1 MATNSN
7 MNGSNMNS
15 TLLVNGMGMTLKN
28 GALEGELYSAES
40 LREMSERN
48 SGNGVIP
55 AYSYTTEQSEQ
66 TAAIQYDVRDA
77 SNFNGTQA
85 IAATPAEYVETL
97 EASIRET
104 MNGQYFKDAFHQT
117 GISCEFRPAR
127 TQATPQIRH
136 IMKPTSV
143 VFNPNERF
151 IDFDNTSLSGN
162 TDDMKSGLVEA
173 GAEIHIKP
181 LAQAIL
187 FSASTKIY
195 DYSIMGAGFTAGGL
209 ESTLNALIKD
219 VGLSLNDSI
228 VSALDNSEA
237 VKSVKV
243 SPLKPKRSLADVAA
257 DIVDAITMAGRQ
269 SGFADNISEMAV
281 IVPTAVEAA
290 LLTLAQRNGF
300 SDAAGSAL
308 RDMLG
313 TDVMAYRDSQAT
325 GAIYIA
331 PKSLLMLSWRSM
343 KDGSGDI
350 FNVIVTRDAPRQAWT
365 MEAHSCIDLVAD
377 AFTTIKYDAQA
388 GTADDSDYFNVDGL
402 GNGMLTSYDQIKHII
417 KLTFDGAAG
426 DFVTIPGVSMAPLV
440 AGASDTTV
448 AVDDVIAIGASPR
461 GGIAPYSFEWKF
473 KKAALPAGMT
483 VDTIGT
489 LNAAKA
495 TKAMAGE
502 YELTVTDSTGATA
515 ATAITLTVNDAAPVT
530 NP

>member
-1 MATNSN
+1 MATNS

-55 AYSYTTEQSEQ
+55 SYSYTTEQSEQ
-66 TAAIQYDVRDA
+66 TSAIQYDVRDA

-117 GISCEFRPAR
+117 GLSCEFRPAR
-127 TQATPQIRH
+127 TQPTPQIRH
-136 IMKPTSV
+136 TMKPNSV
-143 VFNPNERF
+143 IFNPSERF
-151 IDFDNTSLSGN
+151 IDLDMNSLSGL
-162 TDDMKSGLVEA
+162 SGDIKKGTLEA
-173 GAEIHIKP
+173 GAEIHLKP
-181 LAQAIL
+181 LSQAIL
-187 FSASTKIY
+187 FSASTRIF

-228 VSALDNSEA
+228 VSALTNSQA
-237 VKSVKV
+237 VKNVQV
-243 SPLKPKRSLADVAA
+243 SPLKPKRKLSDIAE
-257 DIVDAITMAGRQ
+257 DIVDSIVLAGRQ
-269 SGFADNISEMAV
+269 SGFADNLSEMAV
-281 IVPTAVEAA
+281 IVPTSVEAA
-290 LLTLAQRNGF
+290 MLALAQRNGF
-300 SDAAGSAL
+300 SDATGSAL

-313 TDVMAYRDSQAT
+313 TDVMSYRDLQAT
-325 GAIYIA
+325 GAIFIA

-350 FNVIVTRDAPRQAWT
+350 FNVIVTRDPARQAWLL
-365 MEAHSCIDLVAD
+365 EAHSCIDLVAD
-377 AFTTIKYDAQA
+377 AFTTIKYDSASA
-388 GTADDSDYFNVDGL
+388 GFIETDEVDATGL
-402 GNGMLTSYDQIKHII
+402 GNGQLADGQIKHII
-417 KLTFDGAAG
+417 RLTFDGAAG
-426 DFVTIPGVSMAPLV
+426 DFVSIPGVSMAPLF
-440 AGASDTTV
+440 AAASDTTV
-448 AVDDVIAIGASPR
+448 AVDDVIAIAASPR

-473 KKAALPAGMT
+473 KKGALPAGVT
-483 VDTIGT
+483 VDLIGT

-515 ATAITLTVNDAAPVT
+515 EAAITLTVNDAVVAP
-530 NP
+530 